1 MTTSTKRTRTHRAG
15 GLLAAALAIA
25 AVGLSA
31 GCDPVV
37 PMCDGRPATI
47 VGTSGAD
54 TLTGTAGPDVIVGL
68 AGNDTIDALGGND
81 AVCAGLGVDDVDGG
95 DDADLIDGSRDT
107 DRLEGGAGS
116 DTLSYAR
123 HPWAVV
129 VQLDRGD
136 GGDLDVVSGFED
148 VIGSPF
154 DDFLIGDHLENR
166 IVGGA
171 GTDTLTG
178 QAGNDQLIDGGSSDP
193 DEENWFFG
201 GPGNDIYYGGRS
213 WDIASFRNSSAAS
226 LWINLG
232 SGLAFGEGDDL
243 LSGIDHVIGTDGPD
257 RLTGDERR
265 NVLAGLGGDDVITP
279 AGGDD
284 DVWGGEG
291 RDQVSWFG
299 APGPITAD
307 LAAGT
312 ATGQG
317 TDRLSEVEDLGGG
330 NGNDS
335 LTGDAGPNI
344 IDGSNGSDS
353 CVGGGGLDT
362 FFRCP

>member
-1 MTTSTKRTRTHRAG
+1 MGTR
-15 GLLAAALAIA
+15 
-25 AVGLSA
+25 
-31 GCDPVV
+31 
-37 PMCDGRPATI
+37 
-47 VGTSGAD
+47 
-54 TLTGTAGPDVIVGL
+54 
-68 AGNDTIDALGGND
+68 
-81 AVCAGLGVDDVDGG
+81 
-95 DDADLIDGSRDT
+95 
-107 DRLEGGAGS
+107 
-116 DTLSYAR
+116 
-123 HPWAVV
+123 
-129 VQLDRGD
+129 
-136 GGDLDVVSGFED
+136 
-148 VIGSPF
+148 F

-166 IVGGA
+166 LVGGA

-193 DEENWFFG
+193 DEQNWFFG
-201 GPGNDIYYGGRS
+201 GPGNDIYFGGRS
-213 WDIASFRNSSAAS
+213 WDIASYRHSSAAS
-226 LWINLG
+226 LWVNLS

-243 LSGIDHVIGTDGPD
+243 LSGIDHVIGTDGAD

-284 DVWGGEG
+284 DVWGGDG

-299 APGPITAD
+299 APLPITAD

-317 TDRLSEVEDLGGG
+317 ADRLAEVEDLGGG